1 MFFGEAVDVV
11 HNAIVRG
18 GFAPKVVGVNLQRK
32 RPPGPFETLP
42 EVASFTVTSEDI
54 FDGAVTDVRHVHTS
68 AGGQNLSPHLQWSGF
83 PTQTRSFAI
92 TVFDPDAPTQSGW
105 WHWQAVNIP
114 ASVTSLARGAELPE
128 GAIEFRTDYG
138 VPGYQGASP
147 PPGDHEHRYYFAVH
161 ALDVETLDLDPDT
174 PAAIVGFQIMA
185 HTIGRAVITPTF
197 SVA

>member
-1 MFFGEAVDVV
+1 M
-11 HNAIVRG
+11 
-18 GFAPKVVGVNLQRK
+18 NLDRK

-42 EVASFTVTSEDI
+42 SVPSFEVTSSDI
-54 FDGAVTDVRHVHTS
+54 FDGAVTHTRHVHHS
-68 AGGQNLSPHLQWSGF
+68 AGGENLSPQLSWSGF
-83 PTQTRSFAI
+83 PAGTKSFAI

-105 WHWQAVNIP
+105 WHWQVVNIP
-114 ASVTSLARGAELPE
+114 VSVTSLERGAELPE

-161 ALDVETLDLDPDT
+161 ALGVDSLDLDPGT

-185 HTIGRAVITPTF
+185 NSIGRAVIVPTF
-197 SVA
+197 SVE